1 MLILILC
8 HLVVED
14 EGVEFLSFIII
25 NGVFGITKCLVALVS
40 TIALCEYGGYR
51 TGCCKIS

>member
-1 MLILILC
+1 M
-8 HLVVED
+8 VVED

-40 TIALCEYGGYR
+40 TIALCEYGGYW